1 MDGEV
6 LLCRRY
12 FSVNWLPLLLVILYY
27 YLYYF
32 YNKYNILLLLQA
44 AVPLGE
50 TVSSRLWRFN
60 YGGWRMC
67 CIHLSIRSILSMQYI
82 PIARPSHKRGRS
94 GAGGVRCTCIARPHP
109 PQERADGR
117 GSCTPNVIIIIYTI
131 FEDGSIACEA
141 SP

>member
-32 YNKYNILLLLQA
+32 YNKYNIILLLLQA
-44 AVPLGE
+44 AAPLGE
-50 TVSSRLWRFN
+50 TVSSRLWQFY
-60 YGGWRMC
+60 YGWCMC
-67 CIHLSIRSILSMQYI
+67 CIYLFIRSILYAVR
-82 PIARPSHKRGRS
+82 PDRPGPSHKRGRS
-94 GAGGVRCTCIARPHP
+94 GAGGWCALYIACPHP

-117 GSCTPNVIIIIYTI
+117 GSCTLYVIIIIDTI
-131 FEDGSIACEA
+131 F
-141 SP
+141 